1 MRNGWNPHVGR
12 MATSI
17 AGTNIGLNDRNNDGV
32 CRLRYSAHYWSTNF
46 HGHNK
51 RDRFRCLVQVYYI
64 DSYLLP
70 HAASGKAVKVKKE
83 ANINDTLKLFQKPFD
98 YLFNGDY
105 ISPQQKAE
113 LRQMA
118 IDSGL
123 IQPSTSSVPQSTTQP
138 KGTYS

>member
-1 MRNGWNPHVGR
+1 MKHQANRWK
-12 MATSI
+12 
-17 AGTNIGLNDRNNDGV
+17 
-32 CRLRYSAHYWSTNF
+32 LRR
-46 HGHNK
+46 K
-51 RDRFRCLVQVYYI
+51 Q
-64 DSYLLP
+64 
-70 HAASGKAVKVKKE
+70 

-118 IDSGL
+118 IDSGI
-123 IQPSTSSVPQSTTQP
+123 IQPSTSVSQPTTQP